1 MISPVGL
8 VYLTGWISLTRR
20 GSMTRCTWTVIL
32 HPRQYTARSSPWLFE
47 IFSRLFVRWRTI
59 VLLLPIARQR
69 HVYVPQF
76 NGDST
81 TVLIDPHR
89 CTVNYID
96 TYGNFILTLTSYYY
110 IEKENSFSVFSYFFY
125 FFFFIFLFFVFHF
138 LRFASKL
145 LKVYTSNNVGYIISE
160 FREFR
165 RFIRRTNE
173 RTNGKI
179 YFFDLL
185 RSINVAHR

>member
-59 VLLLPIARQR
+59 VLLLPMVQQR
-69 HVYVPQF
+69 HVYVSQF

-81 TVLIDPHR
+81 TVLIDPYR

-96 TYGNFILTLTSYYY
+96 TYGNFILTSTSYYY
-110 IEKENSFSVFSYFFY
+110 IEKENYFSDFSFLFSYFFILFL
-125 FFFFIFLFFVFHF
+125 FFFFIFYVSRRNRLKFIHRNTSDILYQYFVNFDD
-138 LRFASKL
+138 LRG
-145 LKVYTSNNVGYIISE
+145 N
-160 FREFR
+160 
-165 RFIRRTNE
+165 
-173 RTNGKI
+173 
-179 YFFDLL
+179 
-185 RSINVAHR
+185 